1 MKSEIL
7 KKEKEDLFN
16 SHKGLILSIA
26 KRFSG
31 RGVSIEELFQ
41 IGCVGFLKAVDGYE
55 TNYGTKLSTY
65 AVPFI
70 MGEIKKFFRDDGQI
84 KVSRSVK
91 TLYLKI
97 CAIKDSYIKQYG
109 AEPEMSYIAQMLDV
123 KTEDVW
129 QAVLSMS
136 QVTSIYDEDGKVCDS
151 VLKVL
156 DNSQE
161 NICDRIS
168 IKNALEKLPPNLF
181 EVIKKRYFLNMTQN
195 QVAKTLNTN
204 QVQVSRLEKKAILA
218 LKGMLGEKSF

>member
-1 MKSEIL
+1 MKSEIEV
-7 KKEKEDLFN
+7 KKNEKEALFN
-16 SHKGLILSIA
+16 AHKGLILSIA

-41 IGCVGFLKAVDGYE
+41 IGCVGFLKATAGYE
-55 TNYGTKLSTY
+55 KNYGTKLSTY

-97 CAIKDSYIKQYG
+97 CAVKDGYIKQYG
-109 AEPEMSYIAQMLDV
+109 TEPDVSYIAQIQKV
-123 KTEDVW
+123 SPEDVW
-129 QAVLSMS
+129 QALLSMS
-136 QVTSIYDEDGKVCDS
+136 HVSSIYDEDGRVTDT
-151 VLKVL
+151 VLKVS

-168 IKNALEKLPPNLF
+168 IEEALKKLPPMLLA
-181 EVIKKRYFLNMTQN
+181 VIQKRYFLNMTQS
-195 QVAKTLNTN
+195 QTAKILNTN
-204 QVQVSRLEKKAILA
+204 QVQISRLEKKAIAL
-218 LKGMLGEKSF
+218 LKGMLGDE